1 MNRIKRNIDTN
12 KSRIGDLER
21 VIMEGVLVGFNGSRI
36 KESVDLSIA
45 RRQLSDDYTRLKDQF
60 GVAVGIFQAMI

>member
-1 MNRIKRNIDTN
+1 
-12 KSRIGDLER
+12 LE
-21 VIMEGVLVGFNGSRI
+21 GFLVGFNGSRI